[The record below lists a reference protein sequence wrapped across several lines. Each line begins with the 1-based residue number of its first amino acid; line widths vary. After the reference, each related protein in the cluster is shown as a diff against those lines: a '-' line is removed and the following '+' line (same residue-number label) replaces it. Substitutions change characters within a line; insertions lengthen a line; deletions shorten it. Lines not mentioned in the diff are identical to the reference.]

1 MLEAQLLR
9 LETTELVRRLN
20 EVDPAYLFKHALVQD
35 TARASLLNQERKRL
49 HLLVGESLEALYPE
63 QRAELAP
70 LLAQHF
76 TNAGNDVKTLEYAE
90 LAGDAAAR
98 VDANTEALA
107 FYTRA
112 LELAQRLDAPAAT
125 LQELFLKRGRVL
137 EIKNEYPAALENYSA
152 MMRTAE
158 ARGDRE
164 LELAARMALATIHS
178 IPSSVYD
185 QTRAQELNDRAL
197 ELARE
202 INDPAAQAK
211 ILWNLMLMHSRVG
224 VGFRAAVT
232 YGQEALRIARENN
245 LRERLA
251 YLLNDLSPI
260 LVFHGELERGEQ
272 YNLEARAMWREFQ
285 NLPMLSG
292 NLGYAVMNYLIG
304 GNFDAAIAASEEGVR
319 LSREINNA
327 WNEAFAQTWI
337 GEAYLERGEVETAER
352 VMLAAIELGARA
364 FPPTL
369 VVTQADLARL
379 YTDFGDA
386 AQGLAL
392 GAQALAAAEQYF
404 PAMRPYT
411 LGALTHAHLAVGKR
425 EQARELLRDA
435 PDIRNY
441 ENNPRYVIETTRAQV
456 ELALAECEFYQAL
469 TIADTLLSY
478 VAEYRLGQYQPE
490 ALMFRGRALSG
501 LGRWEEAGT
510 SLEQA
515 RTLTLKMNARWSLW
529 QILETA
535 RAVELERG
543 NVSAGGALRA
553 EARAVIDYILART
566 PERLRA
572 GFLERTGIEA

>member
-1 MLEAQLLR
+1 MLEAQLSR
-9 LETTELVRRLN
+9 LETSELVRRLN
-20 EVDPAYLFKHALVQD
+20 EADPAYLFKHGLVQD
-35 TARASLLNQERKRL
+35 TAYTSLLNQERKRL
-49 HLLVGESLEALYPE
+49 HLLVGESLEALYPG

-76 TNAGNDVKTLEYAE
+76 ANAGDDVKTLEYAT

-98 VDANTEALA
+98 VDANTEALE

-112 LELAQRLDAPAAT
+112 LELAQRLDAPTAT
-125 LQELFLKRGRVL
+125 LEELFLKRGRVQ
-137 EIKNEYPAALENYSA
+137 EVKNDYQGALENYAA
-152 MMRTAE
+152 MMRVAE
-158 ARGDRE
+158 ARGDRG
-164 LELAARMALATIHS
+164 LELAALMAQATIHS

-185 QTRAQELNDRAL
+185 QPRAQELNNRAL
-197 ELARE
+197 ELARA

-224 VGFRAAVT
+224 VGFRRAVT
-232 YGQEALRIARENN
+232 YGEEALRIARENN

-272 YNLEARAMWREFQ
+272 YNLEARAMWREFK
-285 NLPMLSG
+285 NLPMLSD

-304 GNFDAAIAASEEGVR
+304 GNFDAAIAASEEGLR

-327 WNEAFAQTWI
+327 WNEAFAQSWI
-337 GEAYLERGEVETAER
+337 GEAYLERGEIETAER

-369 VVTQADLARL
+369 VVTRADLARL

-386 AQGLAL
+386 TLGTALA
-392 GAQALAAAEQYF
+392 AQALAAAEERF
-404 PAMRPYT
+404 PAMRPYS
-411 LGALTHAHLAVGKR
+411 LSALAHAYLAVGNCER
-425 EQARELLRDA
+425 AHELLRDA

-441 ENNPRYVIETTRAQV
+441 ENNPRYVIDTTRAQV
-456 ELALAECEFYQAL
+456 EWALAERAFTHAL
-469 TIADTLLSY
+469 TVVDNLWSY
-478 VAEYRLGQYQPE
+478 VEENKVGQYQPD
-490 ALMFRGRALSG
+490 ALNLRGKALLG
-501 LGRWEEAGT
+501 LGRLEEAAAV
-510 SLEQA
+510 LEQA
-515 RTLTLKMNARWSLW
+515 RELASKMNARWSLW

-543 NVSAGGALRA
+543 NATGAETLRA
-553 EARAVIDYILART
+553 EARAVIEYIAART
-566 PERLRA
+566 PEPLRA
-572 GFLERTGIEA
+572 GFLERTGIEL